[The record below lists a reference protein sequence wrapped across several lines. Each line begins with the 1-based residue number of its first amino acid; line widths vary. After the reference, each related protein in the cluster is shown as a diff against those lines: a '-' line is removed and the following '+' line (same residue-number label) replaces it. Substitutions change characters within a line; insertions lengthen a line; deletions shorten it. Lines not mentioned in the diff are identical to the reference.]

1 MEMKRVWQE
10 LGFVDTIY
18 EDEDHDEC
26 FDSSTMLSSG
36 GGGRLATASG
46 KVCRANLISHIL
58 V

>member
-10 LGFVDTIY
+10 LGVVDTIY

-26 FDSSTMLSSG
+26 FDSSTMLSW
-36 GGGRLATASG
+36 GGGRLANASG
-46 KVCRANLISHIL
+46 KVRRANLISHVL